1 MSAQRHSTQ
10 IPVSLKGT
18 GDTLL
23 IEWPDGVTHS
33 LSWSFLRQR
42 CPCAVCRDKQAAPP
56 EPEPLLSVITAEE
69 ALPIKVT
76 EMKPVGNYAYGLN
89 FSDGHNSGIYSL
101 EFLRQLGE
109 ETAQQ

>member
-1 MSAQRHSTQ
+1 MSEQHHSTQ

-18 GDTLL
+18 DLALL

-33 LSWSFLRQR
+33 LSWSFLRRR
-42 CPCAVCRDKQAAPP
+42 CPCAVCRDKQTAPP
-56 EPEPLLSVITAEE
+56 EPEPLLPVIKAEE
-69 ALPIKVT
+69 AQPIKVT

-89 FSDGHNSGIYSL
+89 FNDGHNTGIYSL

-109 ETAQQ
+109 EMEQH